1 MAEID
6 PADPKFWENLE
17 VSLKEVCEGI
27 TPNEKCVKKLYNKLK
42 ESESWELA
50 IKSQFGNH
58 SDLLS
63 TLSQLSAANSTL
75 FFQIFAA
82 RIFADRI
89 VDNDLITEKAKKTLV
104 GKNKE
109 LLSLELDDPK
119 CLVIP
124 IFFTNHNAI
133 VDLFYENLIS
143 KFNIKNF
150 YSVKKPVPKE
160 PKSIA
165 NIDSIDKLLKK
176 YDNSKKKRIK
186 RKNHVWWVIEEG
198 DKLKIY
204 FRREKRAATPIKV
217 VSHNEFIKTADSK
230 ILIFSDNG
238 KRLDAYLGR
247 EPKRTLEIANF
258 LAQQLYDPQIVY
270 EEKVMEYPKPLLE
283 PFISA
288 IKNGNEKFVQLLG
301 IRVRNVPLDGSPIME
316 IRSSN
321 NEPINKNIVHLEKD
335 HNLLLLSDLSS
346 LESATVLIDGT
357 AFNLRFNEDPE
368 KVVITCS
375 NKGYNEEE
383 KKKVEKYFSSL
394 KM

>member
-1 MAEID
+1 MAAID
-6 PADPKFWENLE
+6 PADLKFWGNLE
-17 VSLKEVCEGI
+17 VSLKEVCEDI
-27 TPNEKCVKKLYNKLK
+27 TPNERCVKKLFNKLK

-50 IKSQFGNH
+50 IKSQFGPH
-58 SDLLS
+58 SDLFS
-63 TLSQLSAANSTL
+63 SLSQLYTSNPTL

-82 RIFADRI
+82 RIFADKI
-89 VDNDLITEKAKKTLV
+89 VDNDLITEKAKKILS
-104 GKNKE
+104 GKNEE

-124 IFFTNHNAI
+124 IFFTNQDAI

-150 YSVKKPVPKE
+150 YSSKTPAPKE
-160 PKSIA
+160 SKVNA
-165 NIDSIDKLLKK
+165 DKDSIDKLLKK

-186 RKNHVWWVIEEG
+186 RKSHVWWVIEEG
-198 DKLKIY
+198 NKLKIY

-230 ILIFSDNG
+230 ILIFSEDG
-238 KRLDAYLGR
+238 RRLDAYLGK
-247 EPKRTLEIANF
+247 EPKRTLEIANY

-270 EEKVMEYPKPLLE
+270 EEKIMEYPKPLLE

-288 IKNGNEKFVQLLG
+288 IKNGNEKIVQLLG

-321 NEPINKNIVHLEKD
+321 NEPINKNIVHLETD
-335 HNLLLLSDLSS
+335 HKLVLLSDLSA
-346 LESATVLIDGT
+346 LESAIVLIDGLS
-357 AFNLRFNEDPE
+357 FNLRFNEEPE

-383 KKKVEKYFSSL
+383 KKRVEDYFSSL
-394 KM
+394 KI